1 MGESLTEQYRVRDE
15 DLLSCKP
22 RCLKEEDLTVLK
34 VESIG

>member
-1 MGESLTEQYRVRDE
+1 MGESLTEQYRVGDE

-22 RCLKEEDLTVLK
+22 RYPKEEDMTVLR

>member
-22 RCLKEEDLTVLK
+22 RYLKEEDMTVLK